1 MYGSA
6 EWQPKKKERKKVIAF
21 YRNRH
26 RRHCL
31 KCSRTEYTDA
41 LFQFSFFFFGHWRR
55 DPAEAS
61 PAIREEEKAIRACL
75 VCLPIFSP
83 HFWVAGGAWLHRWYW
98 MKCPWWG
105 TTRRA
110 HSWRGTSGRGTCS
123 CEHNT
128 WQRAVVLAE
137 LLLFGIVRIYF
148 RFLVPAE
155 LRHWGVIY
163 FLVSFFFRSS
173 RCVGDVHVSLPFL
186 FILIFLM
193 PKSTDDIEEGKLFG
207 TQV

>member
-110 HSWRGTSGRGTCS
+110 HSWREPPGGEPVLASTTLGRGQLFLPSYCCS
-123 CEHNT
+123 
-128 WQRAVVLAE
+128 A
-137 LLLFGIVRIYF
+137 LLGYIFG
-148 RFLVPAE
+148 
-155 LRHWGVIY
+155 
-163 FLVSFFFRSS
+163 SS
-173 RCVGDVHVSLPFL
+173 SLQNWDTEAL
-186 FILIFLM
+186 FIF
-193 PKSTDDIEEGKLFG
+193 
-207 TQV
+207 